1 MVGRSD
7 SAGAASRNRT
17 FLTRFRLG
25 SGVALCP
32 RNRSHLKHHSTGS
45 PSGTSALAGG
55 SKCRLGPSRIRCARL
70 DRDVGIAICPASD
83 DRRGRCLD
91 GNCRYLNPASR
102 LHVRSRTQPIHRDS
116 RPFIEPSEGLSR
128 PRLIYRTCN
137 SQRRSRRGLGL
148 APGEA
153 QRFSQAQHTEICPF
167 SVLIP
172 GKAAGGGL
180 PVHFAGPHFSDTLS
194 VGPNW

>member
-128 PRLIYRTCN
+128 PRLIYRNLQFTTPI
-137 SQRRSRRGLGL
+137 SSRPRSRARRSATLL
-148 APGEA
+148 AGA
-153 QRFSQAQHTEICPF
+153 TYGNL
-167 SVLIP
+167 SVL
-172 GKAAGGGL
+172 G
-180 PVHFAGPHFSDTLS
+180 SDTRQGS
-194 VGPNW
+194 RRWATGPLCWSTLQ